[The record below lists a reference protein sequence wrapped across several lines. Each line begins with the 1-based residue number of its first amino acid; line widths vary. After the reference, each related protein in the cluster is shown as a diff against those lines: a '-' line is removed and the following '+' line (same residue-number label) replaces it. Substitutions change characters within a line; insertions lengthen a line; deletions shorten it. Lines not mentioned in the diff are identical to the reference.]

1 MASLRIQY
9 FDLIRVLMCCQQMH
23 VLPDTELMFVN
34 NTASQFGGAIAAE
47 NFRGGNDTALI
58 LNNFCFI
65 QYDIGGEHEYK
76 PDNWKV
82 KYLLCIQAGG
92 DSIYTL
98 LLFIDEIYI

>member
-1 MASLRIQY
+1 
-9 FDLIRVLMCCQQMH
+9 MH
-23 VLPDTELMFVN
+23 VLPNTEMIFIN

-47 NFRGGNDTALI
+47 NFRAGNDTALI

-82 KYLLCIQAGG
+82 KYLLCTCVHANINLEPL
-92 DSIYTL
+92 YLYYVTC
-98 LLFIDEIYI
+98 YR